1 MVTTTPVL
9 TQMPLVGHL
18 RELRRRATIAV
29 AAILV
34 AAVVA
39 FIFSDAV
46 IAVLMSPL
54 TQISERTG
62 STVALNFESVTSGFD
77 LRMRIAFAV
86 GLILAIPVWV
96 SQIFLFVWPGLRGR
110 ERRYGLWFTVVS
122 VPLFVAGMAVG
133 LSIAPHAVE
142 LMATFIPGGAA
153 QLMTATAYFDFYL
166 KLLLAVGVAF
176 LLPSLLVLLNVMGM
190 MSGRAILK
198 GWRVAI
204 VVITVFSAMATP
216 SADIVSMLLLAGIL
230 ALLFLGAAGIAL
242 LLDRSSGRYVSAEV

>member
-1 MVTTTPVL
+1 
-9 TQMPLVGHL
+9 MPLVGHL